1 MILQLI
7 PNHDAMLRTPT
18 IPFDFDNPPVDPVE
32 LFQNLCDTMCE
43 HRGVGL
49 SANQVGLPYSVFVI
63 GNPDDKENVIAVFNP
78 KIVDKSDEDVL
89 MEEGCLSYPGL
100 YTMVKRPSAVRV
112 RYTNQNGN
120 TNTIKF
126 DGFTARVFQHE
137 FDHINGIVYTSRVS
151 SIHMQRALRQKKKLD
166 RLKKNADK

>member
-1 MILQLI
+1 
-7 PNHDAMLRTPT
+7 
-18 IPFDFDNPPVDPVE
+18 
-32 LFQNLCDTMCE
+32 
-43 HRGVGL
+43 
-49 SANQVGLPYSVFVI
+49 
-63 GNPDDKENVIAVFNP
+63 
-78 KIVDKSDEDVL
+78 
-89 MEEGCLSYPGL
+89 
-100 YTMVKRPSAVRV
+100 MVKRPSAVRV

-166 RLKKNADK
+166 RLRKNADK